1 MGTMAMG
8 TRGNGQWTMTMDNDN
23 GQWTR
28 LISFSL
34 WTNGQW
40 GQEAMGK
47 GQWTMDNGQGTMDKA
62 DILQPVGQWI
72 MDNDLAYF
80 LDWGI
85 SAVAENVILD
95 RSKAFAIRIIRLYQ
109 YLTETKREF
118 VLSKQLLRSGTSIGA
133 NVREANQAQTKK
145 DFASK
150 MNIALK
156 EAAESE
162 YWLELLYETEYLTES
177 EYTDINSDCVELNK
191 LLISI
196 VKSSIRISK

>member
-1 MGTMAMG
+1 
-8 TRGNGQWTMTMDNDN
+8 MDNDN

-40 GQEAMGK
+40 GQEAMDK
-47 GQWTMDNGQGTMDKA
+47 RQWARGNGQGTMGKA